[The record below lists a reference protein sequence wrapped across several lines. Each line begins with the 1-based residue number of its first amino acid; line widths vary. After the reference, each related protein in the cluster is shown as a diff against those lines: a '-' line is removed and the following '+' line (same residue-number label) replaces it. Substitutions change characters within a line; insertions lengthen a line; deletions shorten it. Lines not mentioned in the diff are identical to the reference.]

1 MDKQEILEKTKNSE
15 DKMVVSR
22 LFDLIKMA
30 DRLNNIETTDFLDM
44 KDQALLEKTLKK
56 INFQNYEFFG
66 GIENAERKILIIYP
80 DKLSEIFENNYYNY
94 NNIIDVIKINLDKE
108 NFGKY
113 FHRTYLGALMKL
125 GIKREKIG
133 DIIVDDHGAD
143 VICKDVSKF
152 LQINLTELTRFK
164 KSEIVKC
171 KLEDIREIK
180 DNKETIKIIV
190 PSLRLDSIVGELAHT
205 SRIKALDLLKQER
218 VFINFQAETKSS
230 KKANIGDLI
239 TIRGKGRFKIINQ
252 VDSTKK
258 GNIVIEVEKFI

>member
-133 DIIVDDHGAD
+133 DIIVE
-143 VICKDVSKF
+143 DVSKF

-218 VFINFQAETKSS
+218 VFINFEVETKSS
-230 KKANIGDLI
+230 KKVNIGDLI